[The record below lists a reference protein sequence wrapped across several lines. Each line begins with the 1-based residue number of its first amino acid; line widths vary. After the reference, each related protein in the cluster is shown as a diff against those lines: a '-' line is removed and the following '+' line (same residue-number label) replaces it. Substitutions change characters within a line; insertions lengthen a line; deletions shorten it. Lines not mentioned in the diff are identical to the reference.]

1 MMNFTHGDILK
12 ADAEAI
18 VNTVNCVGVM
28 GRGIALQF
36 KKAWPENFK
45 VYKKACDAGE
55 VRPGEMFVFDTG
67 QLTNPRYIV
76 NFPTKRHWR
85 GASRMEDVESGL
97 QALAK
102 WITESGVQSI
112 AIPPL
117 GAGLGGL
124 DWLAVKDR
132 IKSSLCDF
140 ESVDIQ
146 VYEPKGAPENDR
158 IVRNKKAPN
167 MTAGRAALIELMRRY
182 LNGLLDPSITL
193 LEVHKL
199 MYFMQ
204 ELGEPLRLKFAK
216 APYGPYAENL
226 RHVFNAIEGH
236 FISGYA
242 DGGDAPDKEL
252 KIVPGAVDEAERF
265 LDAHPDTQ
273 ERFDKVAK
281 LVEGFESPFGLE
293 LLATTHWVMKHEAAS
308 TQQEV
313 QERIYSW
320 NAHKQQFTSRQIG
333 VAMEVV
339 SAI

>member
-1 MMNFTHGDILK
+1 MVLLKRKMMNFTHGDILK

-117 GAGLGGL
+117 GAGLGG
-124 DWLAVKDR
+124 W
-132 IKSSLCDF
+132 
-140 ESVDIQ
+140 
-146 VYEPKGAPENDR
+146 
-158 IVRNKKAPN
+158 
-167 MTAGRAALIELMRRY
+167 
-182 LNGLLDPSITL
+182 
-193 LEVHKL
+193 
-199 MYFMQ
+199 
-204 ELGEPLRLKFAK
+204 
-216 APYGPYAENL
+216 
-226 RHVFNAIEGH
+226 
-236 FISGYA
+236 
-242 DGGDAPDKEL
+242 
-252 KIVPGAVDEAERF
+252 
-265 LDAHPDTQ
+265 
-273 ERFDKVAK
+273 
-281 LVEGFESPFGLE
+281 
-293 LLATTHWVMKHEAAS
+293 
-308 TQQEV
+308 
-313 QERIYSW
+313 
-320 NAHKQQFTSRQIG
+320 IG
-333 VAMEVV
+333 WR
-339 SAI
+339 